1 MKRKSDQYQKV
12 LIAIIA
18 LYCVFVGAVNLA
30 FLQVTT
36 IFDIVRTASTSI
48 ILAIGLLVVMISG
61 GIDVSFMAIALFG
74 SYTTINIMI
83 SSGINNFLFA
93 AICSMAFGIVL
104 GAINAALINWLKLP
118 PFIITLGTQNLF
130 HGIFLMLGRTPAIAA
145 K

>member
-1 MKRKSDQYQKV
+1 MKPKLDQYQKV

-18 LYCVFVGAVNLA
+18 LYCIFVGVVNPA
-30 FLQVTT
+30 FFQVTT
-36 IFDIVRTASTSI
+36 IFDIVRTASTSV

-93 AICSMAFGIVL
+93 AICSMTFGIIL
-104 GAINAALINWLKLP
+104 GSINAALINWLKLP
-118 PFIITLGTQNLF
+118 PFIITLGTQKL
-130 HGIFLMLGRTPAIAA
+130 RDR
-145 K
+145 KSVV